1 MQLRDA
7 IDDYRRHQGDRTQF
21 PGERRTTTG
30 RFSGLDGRLVH
41 VGDDGSIRDF
51 SYPLIGLT
59 GIARSRFGVRL
70 EDGQDAETEWFD
82 ARSDI
87 QRYYGDTAL
96 VVTDHE
102 TDHGTV
108 TQYDL
113 TFDDVHVTHFDA
125 SEIKG
130 SPDIVAAIGFA
141 PDGRDT
147 RVAQLHHNDAVEAY
161 HAQETDYLA
170 SATGFETL
178 RGSAFDGFED
188 LLDETPTEYPHDS
201 PELSSGEDLLS
212 GDIIGVL
219 PTEDGATTLAT
230 LLTTRSDRSRE
241 ESLDAVRT
249 AADDRDGATLK
260 HSAEQQVELSVDTNL
275 PQRDSIAADLRV
287 LSLLTGRSG
296 LRIAGPD
303 FDPYYT
309 HSGGYGYSWFRDD
322 AEISQF
328 LLDTDRRF
336 DLGLDDWHERSAM
349 AYAETQRDDGTWPHR
364 VWPFDTTLAP
374 GWANGRVATDEDG
387 KYQADQTASVGA
399 YLATYDRGENHHE
412 VLERTLD
419 GLDDSLG
426 SDGRPVA
433 CQNAWE
439 DMSGRFTHTAA
450 TFLEAYSALASL
462 NGELADRA
470 DSRATELYDALDDLW
485 VDERGIYAL
494 REYEENHENAG
505 ALDERCDSATL
516 ALVSAH
522 RAYAQIAELDEKRL
536 DRLVSHVETIIGELW
551 REPTSGAVIGLAR
564 YEGDEWRRREQEQ
577 EKVWTVSTAWGAYAA
592 GMLAAVLTDRDDER
606 ADEMATTA
614 QDLLAL
620 LLPDGPL
627 CPDSGY
633 LPEQVFDD
641 GTPDSATPLGWPHAL
656 RLATVTLMD
665 EYDLFEEQ
673 SIAADD

>member
-7 IDDYRRHQGDRTQF
+7 IDDYRRTQGDRTRF
-21 PGERRTTTG
+21 PGERRTTAG

-41 VGDDGSIRDF
+41 IEEDGSVRDF

-59 GIARSRFGVRL
+59 GIARSRFGIL
-70 EDGQDAETEWFD
+70 FEDGRDATTTWFD
-82 ARSDI
+82 AQTSA
-87 QRYYGDTAL
+87 QHYYGDTAL
-96 VVTDHE
+96 VVTGHE
-102 TDHGTV
+102 TASGTV

-113 TFDDVHVTHFDA
+113 TLDDVHITHFDT
-125 SEIKG
+125 SEVEG
-130 SPDIVAAIGFA
+130 SPDIVAAVGFA

-147 RVAQLHHNDAVEAY
+147 RVAQLHHDDAVEIY
-161 HAQETDYLA
+161 HARETDYLA

-178 RGSAFDGFED
+178 RGSASDGFGD
-188 LLDETPTEYPHDS
+188 LLDGTPTEYPHDS
-201 PELSSGEDLLS
+201 PERSSGEDLLS
-212 GDIIGVL
+212 GDFVGVL
-219 PTEDGATTLAT
+219 PTENEAATLAT
-230 LLTTRSDRSRE
+230 LLTTRASMSRE
-241 ESLDAVRT
+241 ESLDTVQT
-249 AADDRDGATLK
+249 AANDRNATALT
-260 HSAEQQVELSVDTNL
+260 HSAEQQVKLSVDANL
-275 PQRDSIAADLRV
+275 PQTDAIAADLRV

-328 LLDTDRRF
+328 LLDADRRF
-336 DLGLDDWHERSAM
+336 DLGLGDWHERSAT
-349 AYAETQRDDGTWPHR
+349 AYADTQRDDGTWPHR

-374 GWANGRVATDEDG
+374 GWANGRVATGEGG
-387 KYQADQTASVGA
+387 KYQADQTASVGT
-399 YLATYDRGENHHE
+399 YLATYDQEGNQRD

-462 NGELADRA
+462 DGNIADRA
-470 DSRATELYDALDDLW
+470 GSRAVELYDALDDLW

-494 REYEENHENAG
+494 REYGEDHENAG
-505 ALDERCDSATL
+505 TLDERCDSATL

-522 RAYAQIAELDEKRL
+522 RAYAQVDDLDEKRL
-536 DRLVSHVETIIGELW
+536 DRLVSHVETVINELW
-551 REPTSGAVIGLAR
+551 REPASGAVMGLAR
-564 YEGDEWRRREQEQ
+564 YEDDGWRRREQEQ
-577 EKVWTVSTAWGAYAA
+577 GKIWTVSTAWGAHAA
-592 GMLAAVLTDRDDER
+592 TALATVLIDRDDDR
-606 ADEMATTA
+606 ADEMVSTA
-614 QDLLAL
+614 QDLLTL
-620 LLPDGPL
+620 VLPDGPL
-627 CPDSGY
+627 CLDSSY

-656 RLATVTLMD
+656 RLATVALMD
-665 EYDLFEEQ
+665 EYGLFEEQ